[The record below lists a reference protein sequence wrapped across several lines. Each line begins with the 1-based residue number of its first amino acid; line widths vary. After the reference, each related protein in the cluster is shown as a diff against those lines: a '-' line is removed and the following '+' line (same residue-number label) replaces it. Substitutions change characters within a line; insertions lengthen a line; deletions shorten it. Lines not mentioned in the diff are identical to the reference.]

1 MALKVVIRKIVAP
14 KQLEIAGSSVFL
26 GMGQQIIGTGKA
38 IEIAAKGKNRV
49 ADLAAGWKEILA
61 SAEIDNQSGLNDAGL
76 IALTSIT
83 FSESSAQDSVL
94 YVPSVTRVYRD
105 EIGFEVVV
113 ESPETATEALQPTL
127 GVFQDGSFSSDEF
140 KAAVGKA
147 LEVFSST
154 NLEKVVIGR
163 DLVMPTDS
171 RPDLEVP
178 LKKLHERY
186 SDCWTYAVGDV
197 FGASPELLLRAENGE
212 VSARVLAGTAGR
224 GTDPD
229 VDRAI
234 AEGLAH
240 SQKNRHEHEFA
251 VSSMVRAL
259 EPFCD
264 FVEADPEPFSL
275 ALPDLWHLATDVKG
289 KLRDGVSLLDT
300 IAKLH
305 PTAAVAGTPTIL
317 AEKLINEL
325 EPFDRAGY
333 AGPVGWLSS
342 NGDGEL
348 AIALRGGIIEPN
360 QIRAIAGCGIVIESD
375 PEAELA
381 ETELKFKAVRHAFAA
396 ESL

>member
-1 MALKVVIRKIVAP
+1 MALKALIRKIIASD
-14 KQLEIAGSSVFL
+14 QLELAGSSVFL
-26 GMGQQIIGTGKA
+26 RNDQQIIGMGRA
-38 IEIAAKGKNRV
+38 IQISAKGKNRV
-49 ADLAAGWKEILA
+49 AELAAGWKEVLA
-61 SAEIDNQSGLNDAGL
+61 TAQIDNQSGISDAGL

-83 FSESSAQDSVL
+83 FSEKSSQDSVL
-94 YVPSVTRVYRD
+94 YVPVVTRVYRGGV
-105 EIGFEVVV
+105 GFEVII
-113 ESPETATEALQPTL
+113 EGFEALEKDLRPVL
-127 GVFQDGSFSSDEF
+127 GAFQDGSFSSDAF
-140 KAAVGKA
+140 KVAVGKS
-147 LEVFSST
+147 LEAFST
-154 NLEKVVIGR
+154 TDLEKVVIGR
-163 DLVMPTDS
+163 DLLMPIDS
-171 RPDLEVP
+171 QPNLSIP
-178 LKKLHERY
+178 LKRLHERY
-186 SDCWTYAVGDV
+186 PDCWTYAVGDV
-197 FGASPELLLRAENGE
+197 FGASPELLLRAQNGE

-251 VSSMVRAL
+251 VNSMVQAL

-264 FVEADPEPFSL
+264 FVHADSEPFSL
-275 ALPDLWHLATDVKG
+275 ALPDLWHLATDIKG
-289 KLRDGVSLLDT
+289 VLRKGVTLLDA

-305 PTAAVAGTPTIL
+305 PTAAVAGTPTQL
-317 AEKLINEL
+317 AEALIDEL

-348 AIALRGGIIEPN
+348 AIALRGGIIEPK
-360 QIRAIAGCGIVIESD
+360 QIRAIAGCGIVTESD

-381 ETELKFKAVRHAFAA
+381 ETELKFKAVRYAFAA

>member
-1 MALKVVIRKIVAP
+1 MALKVSIRKIAKP
-14 KQLEIAGSSVFL
+14 KQLEISGSSVF
-26 GMGQQIIGTGKA
+26 MRNDQQIIGSGRA
-38 IEIAAKGKNRV
+38 IEIKAKGKNRV
-49 ADLAAGWKEILA
+49 AELAAGWKDILA
-61 SAEIDNQSGLNDAGL
+61 TAEIDNQSGLDNAGL

-83 FSESSAQDSVL
+83 FSENSSQDSVL
-94 YVPSVTRVYRD
+94 YVPRVTRVYRG

-113 ESPETATEALQPTL
+113 ESPESNPEDLQPAL
-127 GVFQDGSFSSDEF
+127 GSFQDGSFSADEF
-140 KAAVGKA
+140 KAAVDKA
-147 LEVFSST
+147 LEAFSVT
-154 NLEKVVIGR
+154 ELEKVVIGR
-163 DLVMPTDS
+163 DLVMSIGS
-171 RPDLEVP
+171 RPNLEAP

-186 SDCWTYAVGDV
+186 PDCWTYAVGDV
-197 FGASPELLLRAENGE
+197 FGASPELLLKAENGE

-234 AEGLAH
+234 AEGLVR

-251 VSSMVRAL
+251 VNSMVQAL
-259 EPFCD
+259 EQFCD
-264 FVEADPEPFSL
+264 FVEADSEPFSL

-289 KLRDGVSLLDT
+289 KLRDGVTLLDA

-305 PTAAVAGTPTIL
+305 PTAAVAGTPTVL
-317 AEKLINEL
+317 AEKLISEL

-360 QIRAIAGCGIVIESD
+360 QIRAIAGCGIVVESD
-375 PEAELA
+375 PVAELA
-381 ETELKFKAVRHAFAA
+381 ETDLKFKAVRYAFAA